1 MTEQQSFARIPEPP
15 ETFLLGHLLTL
26 SAETPVQ
33 DMWRLARELG
43 PIFRLE
49 LRGRVLVI
57 VSGYELVNE
66 ISDEKRF
73 DKSIRGGLRLVR
85 RFGGDGLFTSKTEEP
100 NWAKAHNIML
110 PNFNQ
115 KAMESYHAAML
126 DIAEQLALKWERLNP
141 DEEIDVARDMT
152 SLTVDTIGLS
162 GFDYRFNSFYHD
174 KEHPF
179 VGAMADALSISMDE
193 LRDVPMENLIRQ
205 SRERQLQED
214 IRTMNETVDRMIR
227 ERRASGEDSAAKTD
241 MLGYLLSGVD
251 KKTGERL
258 DDINIRYQVITFLIA
273 GHETTS
279 GLLSFALYE
288 LLQNP
293 AVLAKAYEE
302 VDRVLGPEPTLRPT
316 YKQVNELKYITQL
329 LKETLRLWPTAPVFG
344 LYPYEDTVIGGK
356 YKIKRQH
363 TLTVF
368 LPMLHRDPT
377 VWGPDAE
384 RFNPDNFSPAAEA
397 QRPPN
402 AWKPF
407 GNGKRACIGRQFALQ
422 EATLVLGML
431 LHRFKLI
438 DHTRYQLKIK
448 ETLTIKPEGF
458 KLKVQRRT
466 ARDRHLFAPSAP
478 ATVTATT
485 TTAITATTTTATT
498 TTALASAAATTPQH
512 GTPLLVLYGSNLGT
526 AEELARRIA
535 GDGEA
540 SGFSVKIAPL
550 DDYVGRLPKEGLLAI
565 VTSSYNGLPPDN
577 AVKFCDWLCS
587 AALPNDALTGVT
599 YAVFG
604 CGNRDWAATFQ
615 AVPRLLD
622 HELAAHGALRLF
634 HLGEGDARDDFAGQ
648 FLKWYEPLRVTVAET
663 LGLRAP
669 SAATETQ
676 PLYRLEI
683 VPRQSLSP
691 FVDSFNAVPL
701 TVRVNRELQRQDG
714 PHAAPRSTRH
724 LELALPPGVTYKAGD
739 HLGVIPQNSDTL
751 VQRVVARFGFDREVF
766 LRLRPTTNR
775 KTFLPTEQP
784 ISLFQLLRHY
794 VELQDVATRAQLQT
808 LATFT
813 ECPPERAQLAALAA
827 DETRYKE
834 EVLAKRKSLLDLL
847 EEFPACA
854 LPFEVYLEQLGPL
867 RPRYYSISSS
877 PLLTPDVCSLTVA
890 VLEGPARSGRGNFAG
905 VCTNY
910 LREQAAGSVLYGFV
924 KDTKSA
930 FRLPENPATPLI
942 LLGPGTGLAPFRG
955 FLQERAA
962 LQQAGQTLG
971 PAWLFFGCRH
981 PQQDFLYEDELR
993 AFESQG
999 VVKLVTAFS
1008 RLTEQKRYVQDEL
1021 YVRRDAVWAL
1031 LEAGAQIYVC
1041 GDASRMAADVR
1052 RTFARIYAEKL
1063 GLSEAAAEQQLDQ
1076 MIAQQRYLVDVWAA
1090 N

>member
-1 MTEQQSFARIPEPP
+1 MTEHQTFARIPEPP

-43 PIFRLE
+43 PIYRLE
-49 LRGRVLVI
+49 LRGRVVII
-57 VSGYELVNE
+57 VSGYDLVNE
-66 ISDEKRF
+66 VCDEKRF

-100 NWAKAHNIML
+100 NWSKAHNILL

-126 DIAEQLALKWERLNP
+126 DIADQLALKWERLNP

-162 GFDYRFNSFYHD
+162 GFNYRFNSFYHD

-179 VGAMADALSISMDE
+179 VGAMADALGITMDE

-205 SRERQLQED
+205 SRERQLQDD
-214 IRTMNETVDRMIR
+214 IRTMNETVDRIIR
-227 ERRASGEDSAAKTD
+227 ERRASGEDLSAKTD
-241 MLGYLLSGVD
+241 LLSYMLTGVD

-258 DDINIRYQVITFLIA
+258 EDINIRYQVITFLIA

-279 GLLSFALYE
+279 GLLSFAIYA
-288 LLQNP
+288 LLNNP
-293 AVLAKAYEE
+293 DVLARAYEE
-302 VDRVLGPEPTLRPT
+302 VDRVLGPDPTIRPT
-316 YKQVNELKYITQL
+316 YKQVNELKYITQI

-356 YKIKRQH
+356 YKIKHQH
-363 TLTVF
+363 TLTVL
-368 LPMLHRDPT
+368 LPMLHRDPS
-377 VWGPDAE
+377 VWGPEAE
-384 RFNPDNFSPAAEA
+384 RFNPDNFTSEAEA
-397 QRPPN
+397 KRPPN

-448 ETLTIKPEGF
+448 ETLTLKPEGF
-458 KLKVQRRT
+458 KIKVRPRE
-466 ARDRHLFAPSAP
+466 ARDRHMFE
-478 ATVTATT
+478 TATPET
-485 TTAITATTTTATT
+485 LTINTTA
-498 TTALASAAATTPQH
+498 AAGTVRQQH
-512 GTPLLVLYGSNLGT
+512 GTPLLVLYGSNMGT
-526 AEELARRIA
+526 AEEIARRIA
-535 GDGEA
+535 GDAEEN
-540 SGFSVKIAPL
+540 GFSVKIAPL

-577 AVKFCDWLCS
+577 AVQFCEWLRS
-587 AALPNDALTGVT
+587 PELASDALTGVT

-615 AVPRLLD
+615 AVPRLID
-622 HELAAHGALRLF
+622 AQLAAHGAMRLY
-634 HLGEGDARDDFAGQ
+634 HLGEGDARDDFDGQ
-648 FLKWYEPLRVTVAET
+648 FLKWYQPLRAAVAET
-663 LGLRAP
+663 LGIRVEAE
-669 SAATETQ
+669 AR
-676 PLYRLEI
+676 PLYKLEI
-683 VPRQSLSP
+683 VPGQQTSP
-691 FVDSFNAVPL
+691 FVDSFNAVPV
-701 TVRVNRELQRQDG
+701 TVRVNRELQRPSLHHEDG
-714 PHAAPRSTRH
+714 AQAAERSTRH
-724 LELALPPGVTYKAGD
+724 LELALPEGVTYQAGD
-739 HLGVIPQNSDTL
+739 HLGVIPHNSEAL
-751 VQRVVARFGFDREVF
+751 VQRAAARFGFDREVF
-766 LRLRPTTNR
+766 LRLRRTTNR
-775 KTFLPTEQP
+775 KTFLPVEQT
-784 ISLFQLLRHY
+784 ISLYHLLRDY
-794 VELQDVATRAQLQT
+794 VELQDVATRSQIQT
-808 LATFT
+808 LAAYT
-813 ECPPERAQLAALAA
+813 ECPPERIQLIGLAE
-827 DETRYKE
+827 DEARYKE

-854 LPFEVYLEQLGPL
+854 LPFEVYLEQLAPL

-877 PLLTPDVCSLTVA
+877 PLVIPHACSITVA
-890 VLEGPARSGRGNFAG
+890 VVEGPARSGRGTYAG

-910 LREQAAGSVLYGFV
+910 LREQAEGSVIYAFV

-930 FRLPENPATPLI
+930 FRLPADPTTPI
-942 LLGPGTGLAPFRG
+942 VMIGPGTGLAPFRG

-962 LQQAGQTLG
+962 LKAAGQPVG
-971 PAWLFFGCRH
+971 PALLFFGCRH
-981 PQQDFLYEDELR
+981 PQQDFIYEDELR
-993 AFESQG
+993 AFEVQG

-1008 RLTEQKRYVQDEL
+1008 RLGEKKCYVQDEL
-1021 YVRRDAVWAL
+1021 YARRDEVWAL
-1031 LEAGAQIYVC
+1031 LEAGAVVYVC

-1052 RTFARIYAEKL
+1052 RKFVMIYAEKA
-1063 GLSEAAAEQQLDQ
+1063 GVNEAAAEQWLNELT
-1076 MIAQQRYLVDVWAA
+1076 AQQKYLVDVWAS